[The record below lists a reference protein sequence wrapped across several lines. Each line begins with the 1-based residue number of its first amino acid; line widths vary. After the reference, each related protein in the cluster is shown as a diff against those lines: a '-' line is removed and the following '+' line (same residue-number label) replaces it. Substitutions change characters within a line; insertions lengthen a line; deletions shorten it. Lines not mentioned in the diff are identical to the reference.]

1 MKNRSVIAVVI
12 AALAAIGDVRL
23 SPGQPRIA
31 SPRVSDAAY
40 VQGLLKQF
48 NVPGVSIAIIKDFKV
63 AASYAYGVVDA
74 ATGAPVTTDT
84 MFQAASTSKPV
95 AAMASLKAV
104 QEGKFT
110 LDQDVNT
117 ILKSW
122 KLPTGD
128 FTRERPVTPR
138 ALMSHTSGTGD
149 GFGFPGYAVG
159 APLPTVPQI
168 LDGVPPSNLRAVR
181 LERPPLVG
189 HKYSGGGVMIQ
200 QLALTD
206 AVGKPFDQIMH
217 DWVLNPIGMTNS
229 TYEQPLPASRENRRH
244 AHTIG
249 PARGRAIRGMC
260 IPSKPPP
267 DCGPRRRTWRSSP
280 LKCSLRCSDDRRACC
295 RRRRRTK

>member
-117 ILKSW
+117 
-122 KLPTGD
+122 D
-128 FTRERPVTPR
+128 
-138 ALMSHTSGTGD
+138 
-149 GFGFPGYAVG
+149 
-159 APLPTVPQI
+159 PQI
-168 LDGVPPSNLRAVR
+168 VEAADRGFHARASGHAASAHEPHVGNGRR
-181 LERPPLVG
+181 L
-189 HKYSGGGVMIQ
+189 
-200 QLALTD
+200 
-206 AVGKPFDQIMH
+206 
-217 DWVLNPIGMTNS
+217 
-229 TYEQPLPASRENRRH
+229 
-244 AHTIG
+244 
-249 PARGRAIRGMC
+249 
-260 IPSKPPP
+260 
-267 DCGPRRRTWRSSP
+267 
-280 LKCSLRCSDDRRACC
+280 
-295 RRRRRTK
+295 